1 MSDFERIAK
10 VIRYLD
16 ENHSQQPSLNELARA
31 AGLSDFHF
39 HRLFQRWAGVTP
51 KDFLQCLTVE
61 HAKQRLRDSA
71 NVFDSAMDAG
81 LSGPGRLHDLLVTI
95 EAASPGE
102 FKTGGEGMTIEW
114 GMAEGPLGL
123 CSLGWN
129 RRGICHLAFHNSE
142 QDAASLTE
150 LRENWPLAQLQR
162 SDSAARRQ
170 AKLIFDPDA
179 SSPAPLKAFVRASP
193 FQLRV
198 WRALVRIPEG
208 KVVSYRG
215 IAAAVGSPLA
225 SRAVGAACGS
235 NPIAYLIP
243 CHRVIRE
250 TGVVQ
255 GYRWGTDRK
264 RALLAWESARAGQV
278 SGRALADKLIAA

>member
-16 ENHSQQPSLNELARA
+16 ENHSNQPSLNALASA
-31 AGLSDFHF
+31 TGLSDSHF

-114 GMAEGPLGL
+114 GMAESPFGL

-129 RRGICHLAFHNSE
+129 RRGICHLAFHNSA
-142 QDAASLTE
+142 QDSASLAE
-150 LRENWPLAQLQR
+150 LHENWPNAQLQR

-170 AKLIFDPDA
+170 AKLIFDPDV

-208 KVVSYRG
+208 NVASYRG

-250 TGVVQ
+250 TGVVR

-264 RALLAWESARAGQV
+264 RALLAWESSRAGQG
-278 SGRALADKLIAA
+278 SGRAHADKLIAA